1 MATREDVDTNEEVD
15 FQNYFDSLK
24 NLEMPFDKYE
34 KLVLKLSKNS
44 LVKSRRLNKLLLK
57 EMRELI
63 NKSEESNKQNF
74 GTALTKSNEN
84 EPKSSKNQVKY
95 NS

>member
-44 LVKSRRLNKLLLK
+44 LVKSRRLNILLLK
-57 EMRELI
+57 EM
-63 NKSEESNKQNF
+63 KES
-74 GTALTKSNEN
+74 
-84 EPKSSKNQVKY
+84 Y
-95 NS
+95 I